1 MSKFFTFVGYVVSV
15 LAAAFGIV
23 YLINKLTDKEIDDE
37 LCEEIEEECEDEEE
51 ACDPADEDEAEV
63 PLAE

>member
-15 LAAAFGIV
+15 VAAAFGII

-37 LCEEIEEECEDEEE
+37 LCEEMEEEEEVLDPIDEEE
-51 ACDPADEDEAEV
+51 TAV

>member
-23 YLINKLTDKEIDDE
+23 YLINKLTDKEIDEE
-37 LCEEIEEECEDEEE
+37 LCEEIDEECEDEA
-51 ACDPADEDEAEV
+51 ACDLADEDEAEV

>member
-1 MSKFFTFVGYVVSV
+1 MSKFFAFVGYVVSV
-15 LAAAFGIV
+15 LAAAFGIF

-37 LCEEIEEECEDEEE
+37 LCEEMDEECEEETP
-51 ACDPADEDEAEV
+51 CDLADDSEAEV

>member
-1 MSKFFTFVGYVVSV
+1 MSKFFAFVGYVVSV
-15 LAAAFGIV
+15 LAAAFGIF

-37 LCEEIEEECEDEEE
+37 LCEEIGEEEE
-51 ACDPADEDEAEV
+51 AVCDPVDEDEAEV